1 MIKRK
6 IKRKNDADLFLEMFK
21 SNWKKFIENILFNI
35 FTIKNFD
42 GLIQ

>member
-6 IKRKNDADLFLEMFK
+6 IKRKNDADLLLEMFK
-21 SNWKKFIENILFNI
+21 SNWKKFIKNILINI

-42 GLIQ
+42 ELIQ